1 MTEKLFFFDVDGD
14 IRKVSVPF
22 LDSVSDLVPL
32 LRSKFS
38 DVNLSANPEFWT
50 KDQKFEVKFQIGSPD
65 DIYNG
70 AVLEV
75 VTHCE
80 KTVDSNQKGVFRS
93 NIGEAHHNNPYP
105 HESGSYMAAGSGY
118 SDGYH
123 GPGANWSSSGFNE
136 GPGEFHD
143 SGPLQAVINQNG
155 YGGVAS
161 SYQQHQQS
169 GPETQNCSVHN
180 KKRTLQNL
188 MQQLDGT

>member
-1 MTEKLFFFDVDGD
+1 
-14 IRKVSVPF
+14 
-22 LDSVSDLVPL
+22 
-32 LRSKFS
+32 
-38 DVNLSANPEFWT
+38 
-50 KDQKFEVKFQIGSPD
+50 VKFQIGSPD

-80 KTVDSNQKGVFRS
+80 KTVDSNQMDVLRS
-93 NIGEAHHNNPYP
+93 NIGEVHHNNPYP
-105 HESGSYMAAGSGY
+105 RESGPYLAAGSGY

-136 GPGEFHD
+136 GHGEFHD
-143 SGPLQAVINQNG
+143 SGPQQTGING
-155 YGGVAS
+155 YGGLAS